1 MATSIY
7 SDDLNLR
14 IPFIVGTAGHI
25 DHGKSSLVKA
35 LTGTDPDR
43 LKEEK
48 ERGITIELG
57 FAHLDLGDGRVASFI
72 DVPGHERFVRHMLA
86 GAHGIDA
93 VVLVVAA
100 DESVMPQTRE
110 HFHICRLLGIG
121 RGLVALTKCD
131 AADPELQALAELEI
145 RELVA
150 GSFLEGAPVVRVSAR
165 TGEGLPALL
174 DHLRALASQV
184 PPRDAG
190 GVLRLPVDR
199 AFTLR
204 GFGTVVTGTL
214 RGGRL
219 AVGDEV
225 EVMPS
230 GLRSRVRGLHVHG
243 SAVGEVGAGSRA
255 AVNLAGL
262 EVSDLERG
270 DVVGEPGT
278 LLPSSIL
285 DVRVTLLAD
294 ARSLKDQARVR
305 VHAAT
310 AEVLAR
316 LRLVGSAVLQPGAT
330 APAQLRLE
338 RPTVVGRGDRLVLRS
353 YSPADTIGG
362 AVVLDPVAP
371 RRRSGVHAPV
381 PAPSAPDADP
391 GLAAAFLVAESGER
405 GVPLP
410 VLATR
415 LTMPRAE
422 LRPVLEGRADVVV
435 LGEHAVARS
444 VLQGQATRAEAELQ
458 RYHAANPLRADM
470 PREELRARVFAHS
483 PAGAYEEALAGLQR
497 QGKVRVGAEGVAL
510 TGHEVRLSGDEE
522 QGRALLL
529 QAAAEAGLPGLAVA
543 DVARRSGKPQP
554 VLERVA
560 RVLQNDGHL
569 CRVGDVLV
577 DARALAELKARVRT
591 RFAPGTRLEVGVL
604 KDMTGLSR
612 KFVIPLLE
620 FLDREKVTRRA
631 GVDRVVLGA

>member
-1 MATSIY
+1 
-7 SDDLNLR
+7 LNLSA
-14 IPFIVGTAGHI
+14 PFIVGTAGHI

-110 HFHICRLLGIG
+110 HFHICRLLGIR

-131 AADPELQALAELEI
+131 AADAELQELAELEV

-165 TGEGLPALL
+165 TGEGLPDLL
-174 DHLRALASQV
+174 DHLRALAAQV
-184 PPRDAG
+184 PPREAG

-243 SAVGEVGAGSRA
+243 SSVTEVGAGSRA

-262 EVSDLERG
+262 EVAELERG

-285 DVRVTLLAD
+285 DVQVTLLTG
-294 ARSLKDQARVR
+294 ARPLKDQSRVR

-316 LRLVGSAVLQPGAT
+316 LRLVGSAVLQPGGSAL
-330 APAQLRLE
+330 AQLRLE
-338 RPTVVGRGDRLVLRS
+338 RPAVVGRGDRLVLRS

-371 RRRSGVHAPV
+371 RRRSGAQAPV
-381 PAPSAPDADP
+381 PSPSAPDAELGTAA
-391 GLAAAFLVAESGER
+391 GLLVAEAGER
-405 GVPLP
+405 GVSLP
-410 VLATR
+410 VLASR
-415 LTMPRAE
+415 LTVPRGE
-422 LRPVLEGRADVVV
+422 LRRALEGKVDVVV
-435 LGEHAVARS
+435 LGEHAVSRA
-444 VLQGQATRAEAELQ
+444 VLRGQAARAEAELQ
-458 RYHAANPLRADM
+458 RYHAANPLRGDM
-470 PREELRARVFAHS
+470 PREELRARVFAHA
-483 PAGAYEEALAGLQR
+483 PPGAYEEALGALQQAGR
-497 QGKVRVGAEGVAL
+497 VRVGAEGVAL
-510 TGHEVRLSGDEE
+510 AGHEVRLSGDEE
-522 QGRALLL
+522 QGRQALL
-529 QAAAEAGLPGLAVA
+529 QAAAEAGLPGITVA
-543 DVARRSGKPQP
+543 DVAKRIGRPQP

-560 RVLQNDGHL
+560 RVLQNDGQL

-577 DARALAELKARVRT
+577 DARALANLKSEVRS
-591 RFAPGTRLEVGVL
+591 RFPPGTRLEVGVL

-612 KFVIPLLE
+612 KFAIPLLE

-631 GVDRVVLGA
+631 GPDRVVLGA